1 VKKLILLILFVILGL
16 ALILYGVGTVTA
28 PVGNPIDVS
37 LAGVPPAHT
46 PTEPA
51 SVAPLIGIGEPDR
64 DGLGYGKG
72 DSYVLQKNFSS
83 FRWF

>member
-1 VKKLILLILFVILGL
+1 VKKLILLILFIILGL

-28 PVGNPIDVS
+28 PVGNPIDMS
-37 LAGVPPAHT
+37 PAGVPPAHT

-51 SVAPLIGIGEPDR
+51 SVAPLIGKVEPDR

-72 DSYVLQKNFSS
+72 ESYVLQKNFSS